1 MDQMADQGQSQHV
14 VHEGE
19 WASAVAS
26 SAAQCKGQDGVR
38 TGDVVMLAHT
48 PVLSTTSR
56 WCHSRRPCVGTHR
69 FRAVWAGQNV
79 LGLDAQ
85 GPICRLPPPP
95 PHPLPLPEGLPWP
108 RRSSAFGG
116 WICGMVA
123 KQSQDCRLYTLQH
136 MVRPRSDA

>member
-85 GPICRLPPPP
+85 GPIRRLPPPP
-95 PHPLPLPEGLPWP
+95 PAARRSPVAEEVIGVRRLDLWDGCETVSGLP
-108 RRSSAFGG
+108 
-116 WICGMVA
+116 IV
-123 KQSQDCRLYTLQH
+123 YTTTYGPPE
-136 MVRPRSDA
+136 V